1 MRQSQSL
8 DQQVG
13 ELFEEPRARPLSSKR
28 LLRDLLREFSRAEK
42 RSERE
47 RRWDSPKDDA
57 TKDYRPLYKKAAA
70 EYLAYVGADPKLEA
84 LVQEEFVAPYAK
96 LQAYYDAEPGRKR
109 EHWKKFRGDNG
120 WYAFTAFAGG
130 FLGGMVGLIAGISQV
145 SEGNL
150 GLLPM
155 LGAFAGYE
163 AFCWGWPYPL
173 EALSKAAIPLRRSAD
188 VRALVRDATLSLDRK
203 V

>member
-70 EYLAYVGADPKLEA
+70 EYLAYVGADPKLDGDIEASLDFARQRAAPRLELVDPGFERVAVSPEFCRDELGTLVVLAVLLHRSFGPLCVVLPAVQQNSRDDRFVFGKDVSLNHEA
-84 LVQEEFVAPYAK
+84 LPQNS
-96 LQAYYDAEPGRKR
+96 
-109 EHWKKFRGDNG
+109 FRGKPAAIDFRA
-120 WYAFTAFAGG
+120 YAFDHDATSQ
-130 FLGGMVGLIAGISQV
+130 FLGL
-145 SEGNL
+145 
-150 GLLPM
+150 
-155 LGAFAGYE
+155 
-163 AFCWGWPYPL
+163 
-173 EALSKAAIPLRRSAD
+173 
-188 VRALVRDATLSLDRK
+188 
-203 V
+203 